1 MTPVSQA
8 PALPELATPDLVTP
22 AAPGL
27 AHAPGHL
34 HAPSPGATATL
45 IHDLRELFKVKVVGM
60 VLVTGWGGF
69 YLASMQ
75 SGISSVQ
82 PGLLDALFGI
92 GLVSAGAGALNEAL
106 ERKTDARMIRTAQR
120 PLACGRFSLA
130 EGILAGLSAII
141 LGAVWLL
148 LRTNLLTV
156 SLALLTAF
164 CYVAIYTP
172 LKRFTTLATFI
183 GAFPG
188 AMGPLLGWTA
198 ARPHIEWPAVALF
211 AILFVWQ
218 FPHFMA
224 ISWLYRDDYAR
235 AGIRM
240 LPVVQPDVHRRR
252 GAVLRRGHDS
262 RQPRSLV
269 SRRRQ
274 PGLRGTGC
282 PARPALPGL
291 YHPFRRNSARQRR
304 DRKPHAG
311 PRSAQSQR
319 PLPALA
325 LHHAHALRHKAA
337 LRNPNTMTTTVAP
350 SSSTR
355 PAIAAI
361 LVISAAATLFLFWLI
376 YVHPAAAL
384 STQYAFLPALNAILN
399 GLSATA
405 LLIGYTFIRS
415 HRVQAHRAAMIT
427 AFIFSTLFLVSY
439 IVHHALHGDVRYPHD
454 APLRMVYLPLLASH
468 IVLAI
473 VALPL
478 VLVTFFFSLT
488 GRIRQHRKVA
498 RWTFPLWLYVS
509 VTGVITYVML
519 RLAQG

>member
-1 MTPVSQA
+1 MQAPLPHVLRTIPPRFRIVPMTPVSQA
-8 PALPELATPDLVTP
+8 AVPAELATPKADSTYHGP
-22 AAPGL
+22 A
-27 AHAPGHL
+27 HL

-69 YLASMQ
+69 YLGSMQ

-130 EGILAGLSAII
+130 EGILAGLSALT

-148 LRTNLLTV
+148 MRTNLLTV
-156 SLALLTAF
+156 ALALLTAF

-172 LKRFTTLATFI
+172 LKRFTSLATFI

-240 LPVVQPDVHRRR
+240 LPVVQPDGWSTVAEALFFAVVMIPVSLAPWFL
-252 GAVLRRGHDS
+252 GIANIAYATAAVLLGILYLAYTIRFSGILRTKDETES
-262 RQPRSLV
+262 RMLARDLLKV
-269 SRRRQ
+269 SV
-274 PGLRGTGC
+274 L
-282 PARPALPGL
+282 
-291 YHPFRRNSARQRR
+291 
-304 DRKPHAG
+304 
-311 PRSAQSQR
+311 
-319 PLPALA
+319 
-325 LHHAHALRHKAA
+325 
-337 LRNPNTMTTTVAP
+337 
-350 SSSTR
+350 
-355 PAIAAI
+355 
-361 LVISAAATLFLFWLI
+361 
-376 YVHPAAAL
+376 
-384 STQYAFLPALNAILN
+384 
-399 GLSATA
+399 
-405 LLIGYTFIRS
+405 
-415 HRVQAHRAAMIT
+415 
-427 AFIFSTLFLVSY
+427 
-439 IVHHALHGDVRYPHD
+439 
-454 APLRMVYLPLLASH
+454 YLPLLFTT
-468 IVLAI
+468 L
-473 VALPL
+473 
-478 VLVTFFFSLT
+478 
-488 GRIRQHRKVA
+488 
-498 RWTFPLWLYVS
+498 
-509 VTGVITYVML
+509 ML
-519 RLAQG
+519 CAKKH